1 MKFKKWKNCSKSK
14 CNSRIILYAGI
25 YMDKGT
31 NLSTIIVEADDH
43 DEVNK
48 GSSQVLKTFCVD
60 VDCIGFVFSE
70 I

>member
-14 CNSRIILYAGI
+14 CNSRIILYAWI

-43 DEVNK
+43 DEV
-48 GSSQVLKTFCVD
+48 LKTFCVD

>member
-1 MKFKKWKNCSKSK
+1 
-14 CNSRIILYAGI
+14 
-25 YMDKGT
+25 MDKGT

-48 GSSQVLKTFCVD
+48 ESSQVLKTFCVD